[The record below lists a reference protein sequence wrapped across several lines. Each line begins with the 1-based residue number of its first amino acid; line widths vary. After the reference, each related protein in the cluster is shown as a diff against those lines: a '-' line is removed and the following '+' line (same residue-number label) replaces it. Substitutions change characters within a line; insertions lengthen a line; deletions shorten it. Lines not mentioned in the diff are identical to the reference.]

1 MQIYELD
8 PAHYISLPSYSWDCL
23 LKYTK
28 VRIELLIEIDQINF
42 VERGLRGGM
51 CQCSLRHA
59 KANNKYMR
67 EYNSNIP
74 STYLM
79 YFDVNNLYG
88 WAMSQALP
96 LRNFKWINLN
106 IFQNVKEIEQMIS
119 DMADDAEHG
128 CLLEVDLEYPHE
140 LHDLHN
146 DLPFCC
152 EHMVVGNTTEQKKLV
167 LSLQNK
173 SKYVLHYRTLKLVLA
188 HGLKLKK
195 VHKILAF
202 EQEAFLIHTLC

>member
-1 MQIYELD
+1 MAKQVWSKFNIKSMQEYTSHYLKADVLLLADIFENFRVKSLQIYELD

-88 WAMSQALP
+88 
-96 LRNFKWINLN
+96 
-106 IFQNVKEIEQMIS
+106 
-119 DMADDAEHG
+119 
-128 CLLEVDLEYPHE
+128 
-140 LHDLHN
+140 
-146 DLPFCC
+146 
-152 EHMVVGNTTEQKKLV
+152 
-167 LSLQNK
+167 
-173 SKYVLHYRTLKLVLA
+173 
-188 HGLKLKK
+188 
-195 VHKILAF
+195 
-202 EQEAFLIHTLC
+202 